1 MAGNQSQ
8 FRPGFFSTFSPA
20 NETKTWPP
28 SEKGT
33 PRQPSGGK
41 TKQLRKRKPGGG
53 SFRFDP
59 QKNRKPPRFIL
70 VFFSSATVIVSMSRQ
85 WRRRPASNSSPAHE
99 PIYSIGRHC
108 GRVLNDGRRSWNT
121 RRLEQLLLGGR
132 DATLWGRVPNSFLSE
147 ITFQFSLFFTHVFF
161 WGGGC
166 SMISLRYQVD
176 AGLWRPVNRRFSIC
190 LKIDLVEKWT
200 HSRHLLIAKI
210 IIKLHRCTRSD
221 MMLLNL
227 KYLHV

>member
-161 WGGGC
+161 WGGGGFDDFP
-166 SMISLRYQVD
+166 SISGRCRPLA
-176 AGLWRPVNRRFSIC
+176 AGKSALFHLFENRFGWKMNSFTT
-190 LKIDLVEKWT
+190 LIDSKNHNKTTSL
-200 HSRHLLIAKI
+200 
-210 IIKLHRCTRSD
+210 
-221 MMLLNL
+221 
-227 KYLHV
+227 Y